1 MLLEHRDTHH
11 LCVVSSC
18 LCALK
23 AELRR
28 CNLDNMRSRGEM
40 ADTLPL
46 FGLSSI
52 LTEQKDTTT
61 RTQRPVKQ
69 LGKEVLRVL
78 TGLYLILS
86 VCHLMFT
93 EGCA

>member
-1 MLLEHRDTHH
+1 
-11 LCVVSSC
+11 
-18 LCALK
+18 
-23 AELRR
+23 
-28 CNLDNMRSRGEM
+28 M
-40 ADTLPL
+40 ANTSPL

-52 LTEQKDTTT
+52 LTEQKDMIT

-69 LGKEVLRVL
+69 LGKKVFRGL